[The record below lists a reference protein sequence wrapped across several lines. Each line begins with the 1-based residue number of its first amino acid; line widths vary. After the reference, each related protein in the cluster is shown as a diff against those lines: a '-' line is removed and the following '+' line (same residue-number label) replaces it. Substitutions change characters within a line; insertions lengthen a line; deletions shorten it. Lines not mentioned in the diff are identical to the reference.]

1 MVLILISYLV
11 QSWKMFSYDQ
21 SIGNSSL
28 ALIENIPKLKK
39 IKAKEFWG
47 NWQDPLRVRLVGG
60 MRKWEDRKWQ
70 EDGKVG
76 GSKDFNFP
84 TFCLVE
90 SGKVEGWKK

>member
-47 NWQDPLRVRLVGG
+47 NWQDPLRVCLVGG
-60 MRKWEDRKWQ
+60 VGKWEDRKLW
-70 EDGKVG
+70 EDGKIG
-76 GSKDFNFP
+76 GQKYFNFP
-84 TFCLVE
+84 TFGLIE
-90 SGKVEGWKK
+90 SGKMK